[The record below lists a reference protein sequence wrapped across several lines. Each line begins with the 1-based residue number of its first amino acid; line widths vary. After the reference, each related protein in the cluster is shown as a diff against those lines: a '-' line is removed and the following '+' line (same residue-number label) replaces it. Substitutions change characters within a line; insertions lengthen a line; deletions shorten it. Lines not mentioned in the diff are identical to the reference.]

1 MWGMRRIQFYLL
13 KIGKTPLIKRR
24 KLHVLCM
31 SCISAPFVY
40 LKMFAREWRGAFFR
54 RGGNKSRLSRSCPRW
69 PDTVTARQ
77 SSPHPTFSPCLLVW
91 CFSFFFPFPSSFHLL
106 ITLCTQPT
114 QIKEQLQSRSRKLEL
129 KGFSLSFYLL
139 LLLLSPR
146 FSTLL
151 FKQLRPSRGAERGD
165 VLPEP
170 GRSLFTFPFFFFFWL
185 YLAETVLSRVPGPGY
200 HWKQPPGSGAR
211 ERDWCP
217 SRGLVKIRNA
227 EAGG

>member
-40 LKMFAREWRGAFFR
+40 LKMFVREWRGAFFR

-69 PDTVTARQ
+69 PDAVTARQ

>member
-40 LKMFAREWRGAFFR
+40 LKMFVREWRGAFFR
-54 RGGNKSRLSRSCPRW
+54 RGGNKSRRSRSCPRW
-69 PDTVTARQ
+69 PDAVTARQ

-129 KGFSLSFYLL
+129 KGFSLSFYL

-227 EAGG
+227 KAGG

>member
-40 LKMFAREWRGAFFR
+40 LKMFVREWRGAFFR

-69 PDTVTARQ
+69 PDAVTARQ

-129 KGFSLSFYLL
+129 KGFSLSFYL

-200 HWKQPPGSGAR
+200 HWKQPPGSGAL

>member
-69 PDTVTARQ
+69 PDAVTARQ

-129 KGFSLSFYLL
+129 KGFSLSFYL

-227 EAGG
+227 KAGG

>member
-139 LLLLSPR
+139 LLLSPR

>member
-69 PDTVTARQ
+69 PDAVTARQ

-129 KGFSLSFYLL
+129 KGFSLSFYL

-200 HWKQPPGSGAR
+200 HWKQPPGSGAL

-227 EAGG
+227 KAGG

>member
-40 LKMFAREWRGAFFR
+40 LKMFVREWRGAFFR

-69 PDTVTARQ
+69 PDAVTARQ

-139 LLLLSPR
+139 LLLSPR

-151 FKQLRPSRGAERGD
+151 FKQLRPSRGAEWGD

-211 ERDWCP
+211 ERDWCL

>member
-40 LKMFAREWRGAFFR
+40 LKMFVREWRGAFFR

-69 PDTVTARQ
+69 PDAVTARQ

-129 KGFSLSFYLL
+129 KGFSLSFYL

-227 EAGG
+227 EAGE

>member
-54 RGGNKSRLSRSCPRW
+54 RGGNKSRLSCSCPRW
-69 PDTVTARQ
+69 PDAVTARQ

-139 LLLLSPR
+139 LLLSPR

-170 GRSLFTFPFFFFFWL
+170 GRSLFTFPFFFWL

>member
-69 PDTVTARQ
+69 PDAVTARQ

-129 KGFSLSFYLL
+129 KGFSLSFYL

>member
-40 LKMFAREWRGAFFR
+40 LKMFVREWRGAFFR

-170 GRSLFTFPFFFFFWL
+170 GRSLFTFPFFFFFYFISL
-185 YLAETVLSRVPGPGY
+185 RQFSAECRGPGIT
-200 HWKQPPGSGAR
+200 GSNRRAPEHGKGTGAR
-211 ERDWCP
+211 VED
-217 SRGLVKIRNA
+217 S
-227 EAGG
+227 

>member
-40 LKMFAREWRGAFFR
+40 LKMFVREWRGAFFR

-69 PDTVTARQ
+69 PDAVTARQ

-129 KGFSLSFYLL
+129 KGFSLSFYL

-200 HWKQPPGSGAR
+200 HWKQPPGSGAL

-227 EAGG
+227 KAGG

>member
-40 LKMFAREWRGAFFR
+40 LKMFVREWRGAFFR

-69 PDTVTARQ
+69 PDAVTARQ

-106 ITLCTQPT
+106 ITVCTQPT

-129 KGFSLSFYLL
+129 KGFSLSFYL

>member
-69 PDTVTARQ
+69 PDAVTARQ

-106 ITLCTQPT
+106 ITVCTQPT

-129 KGFSLSFYLL
+129 KGFSLSFYL

>member
-69 PDTVTARQ
+69 PDAVTARQ

-91 CFSFFFPFPSSFHLL
+91 CFSFFLPFSLFFPSPDHTVHTTDSD
-106 ITLCTQPT
+106 QRAASKP
-114 QIKEQLQSRSRKLEL
+114 EQETRA
-129 KGFSLSFYLL
+129 KGVLSLL
-139 LLLLSPR
+139 LPPPPPPLSSFLDTSLQTAQAEPR
-146 FSTLL
+146 CWA
-151 FKQLRPSRGAERGD
+151 RRC
-165 VLPEP
+165 
-170 GRSLFTFPFFFFFWL
+170 
-185 YLAETVLSRVPGPGY
+185 LAWAGP
-200 HWKQPPGSGAR
+200 
-211 ERDWCP
+211 
-217 SRGLVKIRNA
+217 
-227 EAGG
+227 

>member
-69 PDTVTARQ
+69 PDAVTARQ

-139 LLLLSPR
+139 LLLSPR

-185 YLAETVLSRVPGPGY
+185 YLTETVLSRVPGPGY

>member
-69 PDTVTARQ
+69 PDAVTARQ

>member
-40 LKMFAREWRGAFFR
+40 LKMFVREWRGAFFR
-54 RGGNKSRLSRSCPRW
+54 RGGNKSRLSCSCPRW
-69 PDTVTARQ
+69 PDAVTARQ

-170 GRSLFTFPFFFFFWL
+170 GRSLFTFPFFFFFYFISL
-185 YLAETVLSRVPGPGY
+185 RQFSAECRGPGIT
-200 HWKQPPGSGAR
+200 GSNRRAPEHGKGTGAWV
-211 ERDWCP
+211 ED
-217 SRGLVKIRNA
+217 S
-227 EAGG
+227 

>member
-139 LLLLSPR
+139 LLLSPR

-170 GRSLFTFPFFFFFWL
+170 GRSLFTFPFFFWL

>member
-54 RGGNKSRLSRSCPRW
+54 RGGNKSRLSPLLPPLAGRGNSASII
-69 PDTVTARQ
+69 T
-77 SSPHPTFSPCLLVW
+77 SSYIFSLPVSLM
-91 CFSFFFPFPSSFHLL
+91 FFFFFFPFPSSFHLL

-139 LLLLSPR
+139 LLLSPR

-170 GRSLFTFPFFFFFWL
+170 GRSLFTFPFFFFFYFISL
-185 YLAETVLSRVPGPGY
+185 RQFSAECRGPGIT
-200 HWKQPPGSGAR
+200 GSNRRAPEHGKGTGAR
-211 ERDWCP
+211 VED
-217 SRGLVKIRNA
+217 S
-227 EAGG
+227 

>member
-40 LKMFAREWRGAFFR
+40 LKMFVREWRGAFFR

-69 PDTVTARQ
+69 PDAVTARQ

-129 KGFSLSFYLL
+129 KGFSLSFYL

>member
-69 PDTVTARQ
+69 PDAVTARQ

-185 YLAETVLSRVPGPGY
+185 YLSETVLSRVPGPGY
-200 HWKQPPGSGAR
+200 HWKQPPGSGAL

-227 EAGG
+227 KAGG

>member
-54 RGGNKSRLSRSCPRW
+54 RGGNKSRLSPLLPPLAGRGNSASII
-69 PDTVTARQ
+69 T
-77 SSPHPTFSPCLLVW
+77 SSYIFSLPVSLM
-91 CFSFFFPFPSSFHLL
+91 FFFFFFPFPSSFHLL

-129 KGFSLSFYLL
+129 KGFSLSFYL

-185 YLAETVLSRVPGPGY
+185 YLSETVLSRVPGPGY

-217 SRGLVKIRNA
+217 SWGLVKITNA